1 MDLAGPKDIKI
12 KGRHRLFRIFRHLN
26 YVLFKDIQNGKPQ
39 ASIVSSTEMMVIYQM
54 VSKFNR
60 FEKLRV
66 E

>member
-12 KGRHRLFRIFRHLN
+12 KGWHRLFRHLN